1 MKFHYF
7 LIAFGLCGSAWAAQ
21 TEQSVP
27 AASTEATTTATT
39 PSETDLKQATAMEAE
54 SGAATQ
60 NQSETQPA
68 TTGAETAPQQ
78 TAEQDAPM
86 TEQAGFSRGS
96 VVRSVFTT
104 AIQEREPVDK
114 LQDTAGKA
122 DNIFYFSE
130 LRDMSGQTATHR
142 WEHEGKVVSE
152 VKFNVRGPR
161 WRVWSSKAYT
171 PGWEGEWKVSVLN
184 GAGEIIS
191 EDIVKYTPPVAE
203 AAPATTETP
212 TADSM
217 TTDTPADQNFEP
229 PVNPEMIQ

>member
-1 MKFHYF
+1 MKIHYI

-21 TEQSVP
+21 TEQQIQTTP
-27 AASTEATTTATT
+27 AATTESAIDTNQNQATTM
-39 PSETDLKQATAMEAE
+39 ETE
-54 SGAATQ
+54 SGVETQTAIPADAAAT
-60 NQSETQPA
+60 EV
-68 TTGAETAPQQ
+68 APQQ
-78 TAEQDAPM
+78 EATA
-86 TEQAGFSRGS
+86 EQAGFSRGS
-96 VVRSVFTT
+96 VVRSIFTT
-104 AIQEREPVDK
+104 AIQDREPIDK
-114 LQDTAGKA
+114 LDDTAGKT
-122 DNIFYFSE
+122 NNLFYFTE

-191 EDIVKYTPPVAE
+191 EDIVKYTAPEAQ
-203 AAPATTETP
+203 AAPSEKHAVEGMETE
-212 TADSM
+212 A
-217 TTDTPADQNFEP
+217 PAEEKFEP